1 MPQLQHDKIID
12 KVLKHLIMAEPKIVQ
27 PKINAELIYYQL
39 TEIKSEL
46 GDIKKG
52 YVTKTE
58 SQALKAEIAGLR
70 EELRQSNDETKDQIG
85 ALKRK
90 SAFQSF
96 LYPTLSAGFTAVF
109 TYLLIEALQNK

>member
-1 MPQLQHDKIID
+1 
-12 KVLKHLIMAEPKIVQ
+12 MAEPKTKITQVNTS
-27 PKINAELIYYQL
+27 PINAELIYYQL

-46 GDIKKG
+46 SDIKKG

-70 EELRQSNDETKDQIG
+70 QELKESNEETKEQINT
-85 ALKRK
+85 LKRK
-90 SAFQSF
+90 SAFQTF

-109 TYLLIEALQNK
+109 TYLLIEAIRKQ